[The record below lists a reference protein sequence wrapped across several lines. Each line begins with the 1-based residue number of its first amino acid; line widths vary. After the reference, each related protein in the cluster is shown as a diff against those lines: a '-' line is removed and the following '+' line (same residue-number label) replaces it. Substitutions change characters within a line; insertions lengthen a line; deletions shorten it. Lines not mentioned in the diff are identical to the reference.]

1 MDIHRWYLQISW
13 GLKHVMI
20 QISRLWFSAIMNTI
34 QHVAMME
41 GRSILIIV
49 PSNTHWIGLREHL
62 QEPPPYFMGKS
73 MVSSRFSLKP
83 SLVETPGIGY
93 ELPPFRVR
101 LGWGFWWPRSQAKSK
116 SGRWFQPTPLK
127 NDGLRQLGWWHS
139 QYDGSVVQNS
149 MVPVTTN
156 QYISSYS
163 ISSYYLWCITYAI
176 TLI

>member
-13 GLKHVMI
+13 GLKHVI
-20 QISRLWFSAIMNTI
+20 VQISRLWFSAIMNTI

-83 SLVETPGIGY
+83 SLLETPGIGY

-101 LGWGFWWPRSQAKSK
+101 LG
-116 SGRWFQPTPLK
+116 
-127 NDGLRQLGWWHS
+127 
-139 QYDGSVVQNS
+139 
-149 MVPVTTN
+149 
-156 QYISSYS
+156 
-163 ISSYYLWCITYAI
+163 
-176 TLI
+176 